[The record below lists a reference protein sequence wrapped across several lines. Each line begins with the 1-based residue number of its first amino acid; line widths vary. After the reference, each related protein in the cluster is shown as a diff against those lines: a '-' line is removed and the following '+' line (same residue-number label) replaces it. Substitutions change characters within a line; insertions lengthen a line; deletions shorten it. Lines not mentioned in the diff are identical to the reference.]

1 MNAKKPLLPTVP
13 QDLRGKKYLRAV
25 YYRVLLIPAFPSVD
39 HSKSLENGLLK
50 DVKCSIILMEFF
62 SKILK
67 EFFTFHIPP
76 ILLLLLSDIF
86 LFRTHSFSRAIFSDH
101 LHQEPCAMKIVR
113 FSACVERSHFEI
125 Q

>member
-76 ILLLLLSDIF
+76 IFSSLELIH
-86 LFRTHSFSRAIFSDH
+86 FRAQSSAIVSIRNRA
-101 LHQEPCAMKIVR
+101 Q
-113 FSACVERSHFEI
+113 
-125 Q
+125 

>member
-50 DVKCSIILMEFF
+50 DVNGLQVNGGVFDRDFTKSLIIRNFDDV
-62 SKILK
+62 LK
-67 EFFTFHIPP
+67 NPFRYVHLF
-76 ILLLLLSDIF
+76 LLHTLLSKQFPKI
-86 LFRTHSFSRAIFSDH
+86 
-101 LHQEPCAMKIVR
+101 AM
-113 FSACVERSHFEI
+113 
-125 Q
+125 QDL